1 MDEKLLGK
9 WAQVEGQPY
18 PGLWFEFREDGTFEA
33 FYEPMSIESGG
44 TYKAEDGIIDM
55 DQTEHTLGMTGRF
68 KGRYAIEGD
77 TLRLALNKTDET
89 RPKDL
94 SEARIYGRIA

>member
-9 WAQVEGQPY
+9 WAQIEGQPY
-18 PGLWFEFREDGTFEA
+18 PGLWFEFRDDGTFEA

-44 TYKAEDGIIDM
+44 TYEAEDGVIDV
-55 DQTEHTLGMTGRF
+55 DQTKHTLGMTGQF

-77 TLRLALNKTDET
+77 TLKLALNQTGDA
-89 RPKDL
+89 RPEDL
-94 SEARIYGRIA
+94 SDARIYERAA